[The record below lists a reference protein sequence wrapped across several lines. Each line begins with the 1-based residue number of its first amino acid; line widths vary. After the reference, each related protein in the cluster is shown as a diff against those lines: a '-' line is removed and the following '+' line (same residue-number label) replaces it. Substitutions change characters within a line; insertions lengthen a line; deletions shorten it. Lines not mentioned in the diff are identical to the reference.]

1 MLWPLDETLKLIKPH
16 VPYQLVSFKVFSWVK
31 GITTRLPKA
40 ASSYYWECRLAAG
53 ATQVDFLAC
62 VAASDGGRE
71 VLAGQG
77 TGAGLPDVLLENPLW
92 DPAHDFFRQWA
103 EPTSVLHEAIP
114 LIWLEFDQVDGPVPE
129 VPLPSFSFC
138 LDPLYADRRS
148 WSQHINS
155 LNMQE
160 RRKVAE
166 RGVHLFFG
174 SPLSPQS
181 QQALFACFDSLPPS
195 GQIIHLSAM
204 VARQPA
210 VVKMYGSIPKDQLL
224 TYLTRIGWPGSIP
237 ELTDI
242 LTTFC
247 TPETVDNN
255 MFIDLTVGETVM
267 PKLGLAFSQL
277 QIENLPHRD
286 PTRQIL
292 LDQCVQTGLCTPEK
306 RDALLTW
313 PGSFR
318 ATFRHEQWPTRFRK
332 WLDVKII
339 YQPNQPLEAKG
350 YLGFMPYFSL
360 F

>member
-1 MLWPLDETLKLIKPH
+1 MLRPFDETLKLIKPR
-16 VPYQLVSFKVFSWVK
+16 VPYQLVSSKMFSRVK

-77 TGAGLPDVLLENPLW
+77 TGAGLSDVLLENPLW
-92 DPAHDFFRQWA
+92 DQAHDFFRQWA
-103 EPTSVLHEAIP
+103 EPTSMLHEAIP
-114 LIWLEFDQVDGPVPE
+114 LIWLEFDQVDGLVPE

-148 WSQHINS
+148 WSQHISS

-166 RGVHLFFG
+166 KGLRLLFG
-174 SPLSPQS
+174 CALPPQRRR
-181 QQALFACFDSLPPS
+181 ALFACFDSLPV
-195 GQIIHLSAM
+195 GGRIIHISAM
-204 VARQPA
+204 IARQPA
-210 VVKMYGSIPKDQLL
+210 VVKVYGSVPKDQLL
-224 TYLTRIGWPGSIP
+224 AYLTRIGWPGSIP
-237 ELTDI
+237 ELTNI

-247 TPETVDNN
+247 TPEIVDNN
-255 MFIDLTVGETVM
+255 MYIDLTIGEAVM
-267 PKLGLAFSQL
+267 PKLGVAFSQQ

-292 LDQCVQTGLCTPEK
+292 LERCVQTGLCTSEK
-306 RDALLTW
+306 REALLAW

-318 ATFRHEQWPTRFRK
+318 TMLRGETWPACFRK
-332 WLDVKII
+332 WLDVKIV
-339 YQPNQPLEAKG
+339 YQPGRPLEAKG
-350 YLGFMPYFSL
+350 YLGFMPQFSL